1 MNRRQVGIV
10 AAAGLVFALLFGVR
24 QSVALFIGPI
34 NTATGLGIASI
45 SLAFAC
51 AQLMWGITQPIA
63 GAFADRYG
71 TGRVIGTGAI
81 LVTLGTVLTPYAS
94 TTWMLVLLIGV
105 VAAGGAGM
113 AGLGVLMS
121 SVARVV
127 PVEKR
132 GLASGMVNAGGSF
145 GQFVVAPLAVLLTGI
160 LGWVGAL
167 TALGLL
173 SLAIVPLAW
182 VLRGLHPSG
191 AQGAPSE
198 KSMRHAVRDA
208 WHDPSFLLLTAGFFV
223 CGFHVAF
230 IATHLP
236 GVVALC
242 GLPPAVGAWAL
253 SLIGLFN
260 IAGSFA
266 SGWAI
271 GRWRMKS
278 VLSLLYASR
287 ALAVLVFVFAPK
299 TATTFMIFAVV
310 LGFTYLSTVPPTV
323 GLVGKLHGMRYV
335 ATLFGIV
342 MLSHQVGGFLGAWL
356 GGQVFERTGSYD
368 WVWYIDIMLAVAA
381 ALIHMPIKEAP
392 KPRPAFAI

>member
-1 MNRRQVGIV
+1 
-10 AAAGLVFALLFGVR
+10 
-24 QSVALFIGPI
+24 
-34 NTATGLGIASI
+34 
-45 SLAFAC
+45 
-51 AQLMWGITQPIA
+51 
-63 GAFADRYG
+63 
-71 TGRVIGTGAI
+71 
-81 LVTLGTVLTPYAS
+81 
-94 TTWMLVLLIGV
+94 
-105 VAAGGAGM
+105 
-113 AGLGVLMS
+113 
-121 SVARVV
+121 
-127 PVEKR
+127 
-132 GLASGMVNAGGSF
+132 
-145 GQFVVAPLAVLLTGI
+145 
-160 LGWVGAL
+160 
-167 TALGLL
+167 
-173 SLAIVPLAW
+173 
-182 VLRGLHPSG
+182 
-191 AQGAPSE
+191 
-198 KSMRHAVRDA
+198 MRHAVRDA
-208 WHDPSFLLLTAGFFV
+208 WQDPSFVLLTAGFFV

-242 GLPPAVGAWAL
+242 GLPPAVGAWSL

-299 TATTFMIFAVV
+299 TTTTFLIFAVV

-356 GGQVFERTGSYD
+356 GGYVFERTGSYD
-368 WVWYIDIMLAVAA
+368 WLWYIDIMLAVGA

-392 KPRPAFAI
+392 KLRPALAT

>member
-1 MNRRQVGIV
+1 
-10 AAAGLVFALLFGVR
+10 
-24 QSVALFIGPI
+24 
-34 NTATGLGIASI
+34 
-45 SLAFAC
+45 
-51 AQLMWGITQPIA
+51 MWGITQPIA
-63 GAFADRYG
+63 GAVADKYG
-71 TGRVIGTGAI
+71 TGRVVAAGAV
-81 LVTLGTVLTPYAS
+81 LVMLGTVLTPHATS
-94 TTWMLVLLIGV
+94 TWMLVLLVGV
-105 VAAGGAGM
+105 VAAGGGGM

-121 SVARVV
+121 AVARAL
-127 PVEKR
+127 PPEKR

-145 GQFVVAPLAVLLTGI
+145 GQFVVAPLAALLTGVV
-160 LGWVGAL
+160 GWVGAL

-182 VLRGLHPSG
+182 VLRGKHPHPPLG
-191 AQGAPSE
+191 AAAE

-208 WHDPSFLLLTAGFFV
+208 WQDPSFVLLTAGFFV

-242 GLPPAVGAWAL
+242 GLPPAVGAWSL

-287 ALAVLVFVFAPK
+287 ALAVLAFVFAPK
-299 TATTFMIFAVV
+299 TASTFMVFAIA

-323 GLVGKLHGMRYV
+323 GLVGKLHGVRFV
-335 ATLFGIV
+335 ATLFGFV
-342 MLSHQVGGFLGAWL
+342 MLSHQIGGFLGAWL
-356 GGQVFERTGSYD
+356 GGYVFERTGNYD
-368 WVWYIDIMLAVAA
+368 WLWTIDIMLAVGA
-381 ALIHMPIKEAP
+381 ALIHMPIKETP
-392 KPRPAFAI
+392 KLRPAFAT